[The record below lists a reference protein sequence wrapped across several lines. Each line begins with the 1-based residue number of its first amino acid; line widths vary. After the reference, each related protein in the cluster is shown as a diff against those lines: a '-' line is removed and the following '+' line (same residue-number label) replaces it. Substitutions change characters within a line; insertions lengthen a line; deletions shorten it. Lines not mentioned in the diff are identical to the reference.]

1 MASASKKGIAAM
13 LFATGLALTNGMPSY
28 AADAVPAS
36 ETVPQT
42 ATAQTAT
49 VAQKTEP
56 AQTQALVVDGESDAT
71 TETRDSFTVTLPPPV
86 RAGFASLSYINLST
100 SAVQWPF
107 ASSPISSDFGGRTAP
122 CRGCSS
128 FHNGVDFTPGAGTPI
143 ASMAA
148 GVVREVNHS
157 SSGLGTHVII
167 DHQIDGQLVSSVYG
181 HMQAGSAAVVPG
193 QTVAVGAL
201 VGLVGNTGASTGAHL
216 HFEVHV
222 QGAPTDPFAWLVANV
237 R

>member
-1 MASASKKGIAAM
+1 M
-13 LFATGLALTNGMPSY
+13 LFASALALTNAMPAY
-28 AADAVPAS
+28 AADPVATTPVSAPALS
-36 ETVPQT
+36 VTAEKAETQT
-42 ATAQTAT
+42 
-49 VAQKTEP
+49 
-56 AQTQALVVDGESDAT
+56 LVVDGEGDVPT
-71 TETRDSFTVTLPPPV
+71 TARDTFTVTLPPPV
-86 RAGFASLSYINLST
+86 RAGFAYTSLSYINLPT

-107 ASSPISSDFGGRTAP
+107 VSSPISSDFGARSAP

-128 FHNGVDFTPGAGTPI
+128 YHNGLDFTPGAGTPI
-143 ASMAA
+143 AAMSA

-157 SSGLGTHVII
+157 TSGLGTHVII

-181 HMQAGSAAVVPG
+181 HMQAGSTTVVPG
-193 QTVAVGAL
+193 QTVNVGTP

-222 QGAPTDPFAWLVANV
+222 QGAPTDPFAWLMAHV